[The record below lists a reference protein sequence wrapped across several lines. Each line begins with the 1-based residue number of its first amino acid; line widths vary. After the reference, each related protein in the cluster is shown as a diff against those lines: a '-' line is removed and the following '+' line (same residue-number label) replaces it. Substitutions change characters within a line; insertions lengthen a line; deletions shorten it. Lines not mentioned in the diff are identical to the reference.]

1 MFTCVCV
8 CVFLCFFFCFFFFF
22 WGGGGGVGGK
32 GENSFYLTA
41 IIRVLDTNS
50 AHYSR
55 HANTKAQVTKST
67 QQCSTFD
74 MLQIYQLQI

>member
-8 CVFLCFFFCFFFFF
+8 FLCVCVFFL
-22 WGGGGGVGGK
+22 GGGEGGGVGGK
-32 GENSFYLTA
+32 GENSVYLTA

-74 MLQIYQLQI
+74 TLQIYQLQI